1 MGRSTQSAINPSDC
15 TISQITFP
23 HVVHKCIM
31 KDSDNV
37 LSQIQDM
44 LLWHPPIMQSY
55 QKGNEVSLASHLT
68 RVSVSSSIKK
78 GSWTRSL

>member
-1 MGRSTQSAINPSDC
+1 
-15 TISQITFP
+15 
-23 HVVHKCIM
+23 M

-37 LSQIQDM
+37 LSQIQDT